1 MFIAD
6 VRSKLLVATGLK
18 VPHHDIESLADRQIG
33 GVEDPCALG
42 AAPTA
47 LSRLVYPH
55 QLARHRRIIC
65 GKTSVINIDH

>member
-1 MFIAD
+1 MFIAG

-18 VPHHDIESLADRQIG
+18 VPHHSIDSLADRRISR
-33 GVEDPCALG
+33 VEDPSALG

-55 QLARHRRIIC
+55 KLARHRRIIC

>member
-1 MFIAD
+1 
-6 VRSKLLVATGLK
+6 
-18 VPHHDIESLADRQIG
+18 
-33 GVEDPCALG
+33 LG